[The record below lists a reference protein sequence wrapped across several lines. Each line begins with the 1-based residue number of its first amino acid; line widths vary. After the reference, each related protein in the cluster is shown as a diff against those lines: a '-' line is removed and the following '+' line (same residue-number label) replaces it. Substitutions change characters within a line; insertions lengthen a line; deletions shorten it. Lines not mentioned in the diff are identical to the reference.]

1 MKIRLF
7 LVILLANFTRNSI
20 AVALIA
26 FPALE
31 FPQQLS
37 PRPFHKSQFGG
48 NMKARAIV
56 MTLALGLVGATL
68 CLAADGFLGTWKL
81 NETKSKLTPG
91 TAKNSTAVYSTIG
104 HNMMLTIDGT
114 DPPGKPA
121 HNECMGKFDDN
132 HYPVTVDPTSY
143 APAATPLD

>member
-7 LVILLANFTRNSI
+7 LLILLGNFTRNSI

-81 NETKSKLTPG
+81 NEAKSTLTPG
-91 TAKNSTAVYSTIG
+91 TPKNSSVVYSTMRD
-104 HNMMLTIDGT
+104 NMMVTIDGT
-114 DPPGKPA
+114 NASG
-121 HNECMGKFDDN
+121 
-132 HYPVTVDPTSY
+132 
-143 APAATPLD
+143 

>member
-7 LVILLANFTRNSI
+7 LLILLGNFTRNSI

-56 MTLALGLVGATL
+56 MTLALGLVGAAVYL
-68 CLAADGFLGTWKL
+68 PADGFLGTWKL
-81 NETKSKLTPG
+81 NKAKCKLSPG
-91 TAKNSTAVYSTIG
+91 TAKNST
-104 HNMMLTIDGT
+104 L
-114 DPPGKPA
+114 P
-121 HNECMGKFDDN
+121 
-132 HYPVTVDPTSY
+132 
-143 APAATPLD
+143 

>member
-37 PRPFHKSQFGG
+37 RRPFHKSQFGG

-56 MTLALGLVGATL
+56 MTLALGLVGAAL

-81 NETKSKLTPG
+81 NEAKSKLAPG
-91 TAKNSTAVYSTIG
+91 TAKNSTVVYSTMG
-104 HNMMLTIDGT
+104 DNMMVTIYGT
-114 DPPGKPA
+114 DAAGTPT
-121 HNECMGKFDDN
+121 HNDWIGKFARKD
-132 HYPVTVDPTSY
+132 YPVTADSHSDSRSVHQ
-143 APAATPLD
+143 L